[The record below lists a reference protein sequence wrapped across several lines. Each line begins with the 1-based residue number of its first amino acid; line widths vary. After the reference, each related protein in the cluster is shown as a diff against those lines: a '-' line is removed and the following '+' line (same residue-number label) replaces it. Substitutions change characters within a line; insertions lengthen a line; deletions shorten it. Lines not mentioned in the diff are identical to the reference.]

1 MDTKHT
7 PLPWTYQ
14 FEQGNDWGLI
24 TAGKSG
30 PIIANVN
37 SESCPDIQS
46 APCFRVMPKEA
57 NAAFIC
63 HAVNNHYEL
72 LEACKVALRAV
83 DTALCGT
90 PSSHYFKAVKTL
102 LKNAAAESLEDNLAI
117 NVTEIKEACE
127 KAHTHLHA
135 AIARAKGTQQ

>member
-72 LEACKVALRAV
+72 LEACKVALAGFN
-83 DTALCGT
+83 TASNT
-90 PSSHYFKAVKTL
+90 VWAKSYKKTL
-102 LKNAAAESLEDNLAI
+102 RE
-117 NVTEIKEACE
+117 
-127 KAHTHLHA
+127 
-135 AIARAKGTQQ
+135 AIARAEGTQQ

>member
-72 LEACKVALRAV
+72 LEACKVA
-83 DTALCGT
+83 
-90 PSSHYFKAVKTL
+90 
-102 LKNAAAESLEDNLAI
+102 EDCIRKIPAFGDSI
-117 NVTEIKEACE
+117 GTEIS
-127 KAHTHLHA
+127 KAQLGVAYNRLTT
-135 AIARAKGTQQ
+135 AIAHAEGTQQ